1 MVTHA
6 ENERLAVLET
16 KVASIESDVSEIK
29 ADVKGLVASVSDLR
43 AVTATETARKIGQ
56 EKSRADTG
64 VWVRM
69 ILPWVV
75 ALAAL
80 GLGILNFLIG

>member
-16 KVASIESDVSEIK
+16 KVASIEKDVSEIK
-29 ADVKGLVASVSDLR
+29 SDVKGLVAAVSSLSS
-43 AVTATETARKIGQ
+43 ATEIETARKITQ
-56 EKSRADTG
+56 ERARANTG

-69 ILPWVV
+69 WLPWIV
-75 ALAAL
+75 AAGAL
-80 GLGILNFLIG
+80 GLGVLNFLTR

>member
-29 ADVKGLVASVSDLR
+29 ADVKGLVSAVSDLR
-43 AVTATETARKIGQ
+43 AATATETIRKITQ
-56 EKSRADTG
+56 EKARADTG

-69 ILPWVV
+69 WLPWFI
-75 ALAAL
+75 AAAAL
-80 GLGILNFLIG
+80 GLGILNFLTR